1 MRSLLRLALLERTL
15 QACCAA
21 PSSYYVDCG
30 GGNDANPGTVS
41 APFKTPNHARDVV
54 RSSQPLQATVTVY
67 ISGDCFSEDRAVP
80 VLSLG
85 PGDSGASAAA
95 QVVYEALPSGARFL
109 GGVSVSPDVWQPAP
123 DIGDGVL
130 QTALTAPAL
139 GLNASDIGQ
148 LAAGGLGQCSL
159 DVMEIFCGGSPMTL
173 ARYPNPDP
181 DGKWRQWLNIANVTG
196 PLSFI
201 VDDLRPLRWNP
212 ISAGGSEPE
221 PWLGGY
227 WAFDWAFS
235 LVRVTNVSALPGGKS
250 VEITLDASTPVL
262 YQLTQGARFF
272 GLNLLSEL
280 DIPTEYY
287 LNRSNA
293 LAFFYPPGPLAAV
306 ETFMSLVPTLVSID
320 ASNPATE
327 GQTAAVGAR
336 TTGPHDHS
344 GAGTLPRYMAHV
356 HPPSSAAGFVRRA
369 GLAFPD
375 EAAAG
380 RGSGESAAK
389 TSSLVAGSQLAAGAP
404 APAVSFVTLRG
415 ISVQFARQ
423 TAVVVNGGVSV
434 VLDRLNISNHGR
446 SALIL
451 EGSNSTVSNSFA
463 AGLGCSAMDISGGDE
478 TTLARGNN
486 LVVNNTIER
495 YAQIIRTYTPAIG
508 WSGVGNT
515 YSGNTI
521 GNAPQCGELMCYC
534 GWGGGSVS
542 WNRIVPSECRRAV
555 RVVQQKAPLT

>member
-1 MRSLLRLALLERTL
+1 
-15 QACCAA
+15 
-21 PSSYYVDCG
+21 
-30 GGNDANPGTVS
+30 
-41 APFKTPNHARDVV
+41 
-54 RSSQPLQATVTVY
+54 VY
-67 ISGDCFSEDRAVP
+67 ISGDCFSEDRASP

-85 PGDSGASAAA
+85 PGDSGISADA
-95 QVVYEALPSGARFL
+95 QVVFEALPLGARFL
-109 GGVSVSPDVWQPAP
+109 GGVSVPADVWQPAP
-123 DIGDGVL
+123 GIGDGVL
-130 QTALTAPAL
+130 QTALTTPAL

-159 DVMEIFCGGSPMTL
+159 DIMELFCDGSPMTL

-235 LVRVTNVSALPGGKS
+235 LVRVANVSALAGGKA

-262 YQLTQGARFF
+262 YSLTKGARFF

-287 LNRSNA
+287 INRSNA
-293 LAFFYPPGPLAAV
+293 VAFFYPRGPLAAV
-306 ETFMSLVPTLVSID
+306 ETFLSLVPTLVSID
-320 ASNPATE
+320 ASNPTKE
-327 GQTAAVGAR
+327 RETAVRGAS
-336 TTGPHDHS
+336 GGGSVDHS
-344 GAGTLPRYMAHV
+344 RASRLPRYMAHV
-356 HPPSSAAGFVRRA
+356 HPPSSSLASSRGWGTASPYESAA
-369 GLAFPD
+369 
-375 EAAAG
+375 E
-380 RGSGESAAK
+380 RGADISAAK
-389 TSSLVAGSQLAAGAP
+389 TSSLMKGPQPAAGAP
-404 APAVSFVTLRG
+404 APTVSFVTLRG
-415 ISVQFARQ
+415 INVQFARQ
-423 TAVVVNGGVSV
+423 TAVVVNNGVSV

-446 SALIL
+446 SALTL
-451 EGSNSTVSNSFA
+451 AGSNSTVSNSFA

-478 TTLARGNN
+478 ATLARGNN
-486 LVVNNTIER
+486 LAVNNTIER
-495 YAQIIRTYTPAIG
+495 YARIIRTYTPAIG

-521 GNAPQCGELMCYC
+521 GNAPHCGGFMCCC
-534 GWGGGSVS
+534 GRGGGSAL
-542 WNRIVPSECRRAV
+542 WFWIVLGECRRSV
-555 RVVQQKAPLT
+555 RVPQHGNGVTASGVRSASVFAIST

>member
-1 MRSLLRLALLERTL
+1 MRSLLRFALLECTL
-15 QACCAA
+15 QACSAA
-21 PSSYYVDCG
+21 PSSYYVDCAE
-30 GGNDANPGTVS
+30 GNDAHPGTAS

-54 RSSQPLQATVTVY
+54 RAAQPLQATVTVY
-67 ISGDCFSEDRAVP
+67 ISGDCFSEDRTSP

-109 GGVSVSPDVWQPAP
+109 GGVSVPAVVWQPAP
-123 DIGDGVL
+123 DVGEGVL
-130 QTALTAPAL
+130 QAALTIPAL

-159 DVMEIFCGGSPMTL
+159 DVMEIFCDGSPMTL

-196 PLSFI
+196 SLSFI

-262 YQLTQGARFF
+262 YQLTKGARFF

-293 LAFFYPPGPLAAV
+293 LAFFYPPSPLAAV
-306 ETFMSLVPTLVSID
+306 ETFLSLVPTLISID
-320 ASNPATE
+320 PSNSALG
-327 GQTAAVGAR
+327 GQTAAQGA
-336 TTGPHDHS
+336 GAHGQVDHS
-344 GAGTLPRYMAHV
+344 AAGKLPRYMAHV
-356 HPPSSAAGFVRRA
+356 HPPSAPLGFVR
-369 GLAFPD
+369 
-375 EAAAG
+375 G
-380 RGSGESAAK
+380 RGTASRYGADGDDDVFSAKIASMV
-389 TSSLVAGSQLAAGAP
+389 TRPQPAAGAP
-404 APAVSFVTLRG
+404 ASAVSFVTLRG

-434 VLDRLNISNHGR
+434 LLDRLNISNHGR
-446 SALIL
+446 SALTL
-451 EGSNSTVSNSFA
+451 EGSNSAVSNSFA

-478 TTLARGNN
+478 ATLARGNN
-486 LVVNNTIER
+486 LAVNNTIER
-495 YAQIIRTYTPAIG
+495 YARIIRTYTPAIG

-521 GNAPQCGELMCYC
+521 GNAPHCGTSMCRL
-534 GWGGGSVS
+534 GWGGGSAS
-542 WNRIVPSECRRAV
+542 
-555 RVVQQKAPLT
+555 